1 MQIAEDGRMRLEINF
16 HASRNEMERALAGK
30 EQEGEDK
37 RRLLQKQLRDIE
49 IELEN
54 ERRAKVFFCLIY

>member
-1 MQIAEDGRMRLEINF
+1 MRLEINF
-16 HASRNEMERALAGK
+16 HASRTEMERTIALK

-54 ERRAKVFFCLIY
+54 ERRAKVFFKF

>member
-1 MQIAEDGRMRLEINF
+1 MRLEVNF
-16 HASRNEMERALAGK
+16 HASRTEMERALASK

-37 RRLLQKQLRDIE
+37 RRLLQKQLRDYE

-54 ERRAKVFFCLIY
+54 ERRAKVYFNKFFSLFF